1 MNPIRAER
9 MCSLSRRLI
18 TDSLN
23 GTLTTA
29 TQWLERSLDDSANRR
44 LVIPDMFMTA
54 DAVLTLAGGIAAG
67 LTVRPEAIQGRVDR
81 ELPFMATESLLMK
94 ATVAGGDRQELHEI
108 IRRYSMEA
116 HEAVSRGEANP
127 LIQRILADPAF
138 GLSADDAAECLDP
151 VGFIGRSGEQVIDF
165 LEEVVG
171 PALAG
176 LDVASA
182 EEPRV

>member
-1 MNPIRAER
+1 MSTSLSKLTPIRYTIRGIELDA
-9 MCSLSRRLI
+9 SGSVSPGWFSRILEHTRWQVFAMDDFALARDGGSTEGAFRSGKWAKI
-18 TDSLN
+18 GSGSIEFVAFIIVVSTV
-23 GTLTTA
+23 TT
-29 TQWLERSLDDSANRR
+29 
-44 LVIPDMFMTA
+44 
-54 DAVLTLAGGIAAG
+54 
-67 LTVRPEAIQGRVDR
+67 
-81 ELPFMATESLLMK
+81 
-94 ATVAGGDRQELHEI
+94 
-108 IRRYSMEA
+108 
-116 HEAVSRGEANP
+116 GEANP

-138 GLSADDAAECLDP
+138 GLSAADAAECLDP